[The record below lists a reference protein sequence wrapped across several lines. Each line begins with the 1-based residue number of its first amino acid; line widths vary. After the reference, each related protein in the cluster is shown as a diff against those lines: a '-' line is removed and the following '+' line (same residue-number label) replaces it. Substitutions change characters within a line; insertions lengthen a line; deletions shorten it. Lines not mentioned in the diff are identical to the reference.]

1 MKPLQNSL
9 QALFIIF
16 SFSIILFSC
25 EGAEE
30 VASQQGYQQVEDAVE
45 EVYQEAEQAVE
56 EAVEGE
62 AELSYTYEVDV
73 VEPEIPTGDK
83 YNVIAEN
90 PFVKTAKQP
99 TSTFSI
105 DADGAS
111 YTNVRRFIE
120 ENRLIPPAG
129 AVRIE
134 EMINFFDMNYRYES
148 SEHPIALNGE
158 VAACPWKSGNQ
169 LVRIGI
175 KGKPMSKAELPSSNF
190 VFLID
195 VSGSMNSVD
204 KLGILKRGFNLMVD
218 EMRGKDR
225 IAIVTYAGDAGLVL
239 ASTPCSNKRKI
250 KQAINSLGSGGSTA
264 GAEGILTAYEIATKY
279 FVEGGNN
286 RIIVGTDG
294 DFNVGPSSQ
303 MEIVELIEKKRD
315 KGIFLTVLG
324 VGRGNLNDA
333 MMEQLANNGN
343 GSYEYIDKVE
353 QLEKIFIHDFSKF
366 YTVAKDVKVQIKFD
380 SKSVESYR
388 LIGYANRVMN
398 NEDFTDDKKDAGEI
412 GSNQSITALYEIV
425 PKKGITNKSPMF
437 NIDFRYKKPNEASSR
452 PMNLTVYNSNK
463 DFLEASENMVFAG
476 SVAAFSMLLTD
487 SEYKGTTTYPAVS
500 KWLNA
505 KSFYDPFGNKKEFK
519 ELVLKA
525 RSIR

>member
-1 MKPLQNSL
+1 MKLLRNSL
-9 QALFIIF
+9 QSLCILF

-25 EGAEE
+25 GAAEE
-30 VASQQGYQQVEDAVE
+30 VSDDAEQAYQEVVEEAVE
-45 EVYQEAEQAVE
+45 EASQAVE
-56 EAVEGE
+56 EASEE
-62 AELSYTYEVDV
+62 AT
-73 VEPEIPTGDK
+73 EPDIPTGDK

-90 PFVKTAKQP
+90 PFVKTTTQP

-129 AVRIE
+129 AVRTE
-134 EMINFFDMNYRYES
+134 EMINFFDMNYAYKS
-148 SEHPIALNGE
+148 SKHPIALNGE

-175 KGKPMSKAELPSSNF
+175 KGKPIAKADLPASNF

-195 VSGSMNSVD
+195 VSGSMNQVD
-204 KLGILKRGFNLMVD
+204 KLGILKRGLNLMID
-218 EMRGKDR
+218 EMRPQDR

-239 ASTPCSNKRKI
+239 TSTPCSDKRKI

-264 GAEGILTAYEIATKY
+264 GADGIITAYEIATKY

-303 MEIVELIEKKRD
+303 MEIIELIEAKRD
-315 KGIFLTVLG
+315 KGIFLSVLG

-333 MMEQLANNGN
+333 MLEQLANNGN

-380 SKSVESYR
+380 PKSVESYR

-412 GSNQSITALYEIV
+412 GANQSITALYEIV
-425 PKKGITNKSPMF
+425 PKQGLTTKSPMF
-437 NIDFRYKKPNEASSR
+437 NIDFRYKKPNESSSR
-452 PMNLTVYNSNK
+452 PMSLTVYNSNK
-463 DFLEASENMVFAG
+463 NFLDASENMVFVG
-476 SVAAFSMLLTD
+476 SVAAFSMLLMD
-487 SEYKGTTTYPAVS
+487 SEYKGTTTYPAIS

-505 KSFYDPFGNKKEFK
+505 KKFYDPFGNKKDFK
-519 ELVLKA
+519 NLVLKA
-525 RSIR
+525 KSIQ